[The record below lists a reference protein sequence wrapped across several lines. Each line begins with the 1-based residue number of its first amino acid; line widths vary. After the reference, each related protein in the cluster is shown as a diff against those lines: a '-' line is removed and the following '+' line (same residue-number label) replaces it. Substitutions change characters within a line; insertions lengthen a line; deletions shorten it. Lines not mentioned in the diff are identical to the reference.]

1 MSRSGSA
8 ARGKATR
15 EALMTALFMEFR
27 QMSTGAIM
35 FHQAIADRLGLHPT
49 DHKCADLIIRN
60 GAMTSGRL
68 AELTGLTTGAIT
80 GVVDRLESRGMVR
93 RTADPRDRR
102 RVIVEIVKND
112 AVECRMRDLFQGI
125 SDGTR
130 ALLDG
135 YSDAELAL
143 ILDFV
148 RRSNAM
154 SHAETLKL
162 RASEGT
168 APPAVRKARP
178 PAVKRRA

>member
-1 MSRSGSA
+1 
-8 ARGKATR
+8 
-15 EALMTALFMEFR
+15 MTALFMEFR

-162 RASEGT
+162 RASEVT
-168 APPAVRKARP
+168 APPAVGKARR

>member
-1 MSRSGSA
+1 
-8 ARGKATR
+8 
-15 EALMTALFMEFR
+15 MTALFMEFR

-93 RTADPRDRR
+93 RAADPRDRR

-168 APPAVRKARP
+168 APPAVRKARR